1 MNEPNAVIVAAILAK
16 TMPVVMRLVLSSPV
30 SGSPT
35 SFEVSVTFSFSTSA
49 FGLVVVSLDFSVTAV
64 EVISF

>member
-35 SFEVSVTFSFSTSA
+35 SFEVSVTFSTSA

-64 EVISF
+64 EVTSF